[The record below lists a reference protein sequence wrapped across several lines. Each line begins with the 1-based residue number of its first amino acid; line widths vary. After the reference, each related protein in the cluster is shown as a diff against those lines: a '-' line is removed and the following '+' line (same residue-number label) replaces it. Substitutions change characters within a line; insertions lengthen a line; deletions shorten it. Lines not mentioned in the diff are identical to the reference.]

1 MHQKKLW
8 LRLGS
13 ILSDNKNEPICL
25 SQCFTITKEKQ
36 NARSVNGD
44 RFLCFMLLHYIF
56 ILMISLLQFPTITI
70 CNRNYWKESLL
81 SSNATTDYQ
90 RNQSISIL
98 KDLYTNPEGVNY
110 YEGKYVDCGSSPCCW
125 CIYTVVY
132 WQRNTCVFLI
142 ALKDVTE
149 SGVVLPL
156 SGFPPH
162 PWVRFSFAVN

>member
-81 SSNATTDYQ
+81 SSNTTTDYQ
-90 RNQSISIL
+90 HNQSISIL

-110 YEGKYVDCGSSPCCW
+110 YEGKYVDFLHVADVF
-125 CIYTVVY
+125 ILLYTDNVI
-132 WQRNTCVFLI
+132 NNIFLI

-149 SGVVLPL
+149 
-156 SGFPPH
+156 
-162 PWVRFSFAVN
+162 

>member
-1 MHQKKLW
+1 MHQKKYW

-13 ILSDNKNEPICL
+13 VLSDNKNKPKFAY
-25 SQCFTITKEKQ
+25 QCFKITKEKQ
-36 NARSVNGD
+36 NACLVNGD
-44 RFLCFMLLHYIF
+44 SFLCFMLLHYI
-56 ILMISLLQFPTITI
+56 ILMISLFQFPTITI

-110 YEGKYVDCGSSPCCW
+110 YEGKYVDLLHVADVF
-125 CIYTVVY
+125 ILLYTD
-132 WQRNTCVFLI
+132 NKINNIFLI

-149 SGVVLPL
+149 
-156 SGFPPH
+156 
-162 PWVRFSFAVN
+162 